1 MAQNDWYFNYRHQ
14 NGDAQGIAIFHDSL
28 SNPLTNE
35 EHGVGTYCRR
45 FGHNNANEYS
55 NTSAFSLLT
64 KNTNFINVPD
74 TKAISVRA
82 WVRKDQPG
90 GRGGS
95 HGIMVKATSTSYYP
109 GGYYFHINNSN
120 GCFLDG
126 TGVTRPSNVVFE
138 HNWHHMRL
146 DVIPIKH
153 NGVVIMDHLKA
164 YFENVDGEWQ
174 LVGEKYIE
182 STDSNFISWNG
193 NRYNGLVSYYNNH
206 YEDGT
211 NWFYVDKVEMY
222 LEDVEQPER
231 PVISLQNDTGPSDQD
246 NITSDPS
253 IVVSQPEVG
262 ATLSYSTDT
271 VNWQSTV
278 PAAASGSNTLYV
290 RQVTAE
296 GRTSPP
302 GQLTFTYVPAAAAP
316 IFTSLTASSVVENG
330 GENQVVHTAAAT
342 SDLTDVIYS
351 LKEVGDYQDFSIGL
365 NNGQVLTLA
374 NLDYE
379 TKNAYNFTVIATDLA
394 GHAVEQDVSLS
405 VTDANEDPSFA
416 LALSVGTEGNPLS
429 EDAALDTVVG
439 ALSFTDPEGDSVT
452 FSIDTQTVAGTF
464 AISASSLVLTSS
476 LDYEVA
482 SEHTVQISAND
493 GVNTVNQSYVIKI
506 GDVNEEPTFSLSLSA
521 GTEGSPLAESTAAG
535 TVVGTLSGTDPESQ
549 ALTYSIVS
557 QTVADMFEI
566 SGSDLK
572 VLGSL
577 DYESNTSHALTLR
590 VSDGVHNI
598 DQNYTIHVSDVNE
611 APTSLQ
617 ASTLTIEDGLGAGSV
632 VLTLSATDQD
642 SGDTLSYSLVSGD
655 GSANNNKFEVS
666 GSSLKILE
674 AANLQLTSSYN
685 VRVAA
690 TDAGGLSVEAPLVLQ
705 VSSSS

>member
-1 MAQNDWYFNYRHQ
+1 MAQNDWYFSYRNQ
-14 NGDAQGIAIFHDSL
+14 SGDAQGIAIFHDSL

-45 FGHNNANEYS
+45 FGHVNINGYS
-55 NTSAFSLLT
+55 TTSAFSLLT
-64 KNTNFINVPD
+64 KNTNFVNVPD

-82 WVRKDQPG
+82 WMRKDQPG
-90 GRGGS
+90 GRGGN
-95 HGIMVKATSTSYYP
+95 HGIMVKATAVTNNP
-109 GGYYFHINNSN
+109 GGYYLYMNSN
-120 GCFLDG
+120 NAGYLDG
-126 TGVTRPSNVVFE
+126 THFSLPSGFAFE
-138 HNWHHMRL
+138 HNWHHLRL

-153 NGVVIMDHLKA
+153 NGVVIMDHLKG
-164 YFENVDGEWQ
+164 YLEVNGEWT
-174 LVGEKYIE
+174 LMVEKYIE
-182 STDSNFISWNG
+182 STDSNFVSWDG
-193 NRYNGLVSYYNNH
+193 NRYNGLKSYYNSH
-206 YEDGT
+206 YETST
-211 NWFYVDKVEMY
+211 NWLYVDKVEMY

-278 PAAASGSNTLYV
+278 PAAVSGSNTLYV
-290 RQVTAE
+290 RQVSAE

-316 IFTSLTASSVVENG
+316 IFTSLTASSIAENG
-330 GENQVVHTAAAT
+330 GENQVVYTAAAT

-365 NNGQVLTLA
+365 NNGQVTTLA

-379 TKNAYNFTVIATDLA
+379 TKNAYSFTTIATDLA

-405 VTDANEDPSFA
+405 VTDANEEPSFA
-416 LALSVGTEGNPLS
+416 LALALGTEANPLS

-439 ALSFTDPEGDSVT
+439 SLSFSDPEGDSVT

-464 AISASSLVLTSS
+464 AISGSSLVLTSS

-493 GVNTVNQSYVIKI
+493 GVNTVNQSYVVKI
-506 GDVNEEPTFSLSLSA
+506 GDVNEAPTFSLSLSA
-521 GTEGSPLAESTAAG
+521 GTSGSPLAENTSAG
-535 TVVGTLSGTDPESQ
+535 TVIGTLSGTDPESQ
-549 ALTYSIVS
+549 ALTFSIVS
-557 QTVADMFEI
+557 QDVTDMFEI

-577 DYESNTSHALTLR
+577 DYESNSSHSLTLR
-590 VSDGVHNI
+590 ASEGVNDV
-598 DQNYTIHVSDVNE
+598 DQSYTIYISDVNE
-611 APTSLQ
+611 APTNLQ
-617 ASTLTIEDGLGAGSV
+617 ASTLTMDDGLGAGTV
-632 VLTLSATDQD
+632 VLTLSATDED
-642 SGDTLSYSLVSGD
+642 SGDTLAYSLVSGD
-655 GSANNNKFEVS
+655 GSTDNAKFEVS

-674 AANLQLTSSYN
+674 ATDSQVSASYS

-690 TDAGGLSVEAPLVLQ
+690 TDAGGLSVQAPLVLE